1 MISIPAGFCL
11 GCFFYFYKKK
21 MPFWPFKRSQQQS
34 MNTFLIVGLGNIG
47 IDYQNTRHNIGFTVL
62 DALTKQVD
70 ISFSTLRY
78 GDVAEMNHK
87 GKRLVLLKPSTL
99 MNRSGNAVR
108 YWMKQRKVN
117 SQNILV
123 ITDDVHLDF
132 GYLRIRKQGSDG
144 GHNGLRDIQDK
155 LGSNQYPRLRVG
167 IGANFSKGR
176 QADFVLSPWN
186 PDEKRMLPTIV
197 DRATKAVVDFATQGL
212 EKTMNLHNGQIN

>member
-1 MISIPAGFCL
+1 ML
-11 GCFFYFYKKK
+11 
-21 MPFWPFKRSQQQS
+21 FWPFKRSQQQS

-47 IDYQNTRHNIGFTVL
+47 VDYHNTRHNIGFTVL
-62 DALTKQVD
+62 DLLAKQLD

-78 GDVAEMNHK
+78 GDVAEMNYK
-87 GKRLVLLKPSTL
+87 GKKLVFLKPSTL
-99 MNRSGNAVR
+99 MNRSGHAVR

-117 SQNILV
+117 SQNILI

-186 PDEKRMLPTIV
+186 SDEERFLPTIV
-197 DRATKAVVDFATQGL
+197 DRATKAVVGFATQGL
-212 EKTMNLHNGQIN
+212 EKTMNLHNGQES

>member
-1 MISIPAGFCL
+1 
-11 GCFFYFYKKK
+11 

-34 MNTFLIVGLGNIG
+34 MNTYLIVGLGNIG
-47 IDYQNTRHNIGFTVL
+47 VDYHNTRHNIGFTVL
-62 DALTKQVD
+62 DLLAKQLD

-78 GDVAEMNHK
+78 GDVAEMNYK
-87 GKRLVLLKPSTL
+87 GKKLVFLKPSTL
-99 MNRSGNAVR
+99 MNRSGHAVR

-186 PDEKRMLPTIV
+186 SDEARFLPTIV

-212 EKTMNLHNGQIN
+212 EKTMNLHNGQAS

>member
-1 MISIPAGFCL
+1 ML
-11 GCFFYFYKKK
+11 
-21 MPFWPFKRSQQQS
+21 FWPFKRSQQQS

-47 IDYQNTRHNIGFTVL
+47 VDYHNTRHNIGFTVL
-62 DALTKQVD
+62 DLLAKQLD

-87 GKRLVLLKPSTL
+87 GKKLVFLKPSTL
-99 MNRSGNAVR
+99 MNRSGHAVR

-117 SQNILV
+117 SQNILI

-186 PDEKRMLPTIV
+186 SDEERFLPTIV
-197 DRATKAVVDFATQGL
+197 DRATKAVVGFATQGL
-212 EKTMNLHNGQIN
+212 EKTMNLHNGQES

>member
-1 MISIPAGFCL
+1 ML
-11 GCFFYFYKKK
+11 FFNFTKK

-47 IDYQNTRHNIGFTVL
+47 VNYHNTRHNIGFTVL
-62 DALTKQVD
+62 DALAKQVD

-78 GDVAEMNHK
+78 GDVTEMNHK
-87 GKRLVLLKPSTL
+87 GKKLVLLKPSTL

-108 YWMKQRKVN
+108 YWIKQRKI
-117 SQNILV
+117 SFQNILV
-123 ITDDVHLDF
+123 ITDDVHLDL

-144 GHNGLRDIQDK
+144 GHNGLRDIQEK
-155 LGSNQYPRLRVG
+155 LGSNQYPRLRIG

>member
-1 MISIPAGFCL
+1 
-11 GCFFYFYKKK
+11 

>member
-1 MISIPAGFCL
+1 
-11 GCFFYFYKKK
+11 

-34 MNTFLIVGLGNIG
+34 MNTYLIVGLGNIG
-47 IDYQNTRHNIGFTVL
+47 VDYHNTRHNIGFTVL
-62 DALTKQVD
+62 DLLAKQLD

-78 GDVAEMNHK
+78 GDVAEMNYK
-87 GKRLVLLKPSTL
+87 GKKLVFLKPSTL
-99 MNRSGNAVR
+99 MNRSGHAVH

-186 PDEKRMLPTIV
+186 SDEERFLPTIV

-212 EKTMNLHNGQIN
+212 EKTMNLHNGQAS